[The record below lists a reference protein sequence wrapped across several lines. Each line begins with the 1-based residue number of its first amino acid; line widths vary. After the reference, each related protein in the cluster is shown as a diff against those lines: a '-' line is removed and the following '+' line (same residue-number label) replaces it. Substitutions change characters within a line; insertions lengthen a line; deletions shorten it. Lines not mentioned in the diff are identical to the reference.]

1 MRRDTNWREY
11 DEGFSIGTSGPD
23 VGVIVRDEEH
33 GEGARVTL
41 EEDGSF
47 AAFSITCNV
56 YGWMFHTRYFTDE
69 TEAYEQFE
77 LMKDDLDEILK
88 SIPAEVDDADDDAL
102 AAVAEEL
109 NDFVEKYP

>member
-11 DEGFSIGTSGPD
+11 DEGLSIGTSGPD

-33 GEGARVTL
+33 GEGARLTL

-69 TEAYEQFE
+69 DEANEQFE
-77 LMKDDLDEILK
+77 LMKADLDEILET
-88 SIPAEVDDADDDAL
+88 IPAEVDDADDDAL

-109 NDFVEKYP
+109 NEFVEKYP